1 MSRPIGTAELR
12 PRMGRARDW
21 IVGGILLAAVV
32 AGVSLTV
39 GWGPLLAPWQELSLI
54 QLLPPIGLTA
64 LSYSLRAV
72 RVSEYFRPQLD
83 GRFASVLR
91 LSVLHTTAN
100 NLLPMRS
107 GEMVFPYLMRKY
119 FGYGFLGATASLV
132 WIRLLDL
139 HFLGLL
145 GILILDLRDPSWL
158 WSLASLLWLALLP
171 IMGLTSRLMPNG
183 QGRIA
188 KAMRLMIDAAP
199 PTAARALRIYL
210 WTALIW
216 ISKFLAFALVLGYFL
231 SAQLWQIL
239 LGVMGAELSSVLPF
253 HGIAGSG
260 SYELAVVAA
269 LLPTGINATRALAG
283 AVNLHLFLLG
293 VTLLLGGL
301 AFLLPA
307 ARRERRGEP

>member
-1 MSRPIGTAELR
+1 
-12 PRMGRARDW
+12 
-21 IVGGILLAAVV
+21 
-32 AGVSLTV
+32 
-39 GWGPLLAPWQELSLI
+39 
-54 QLLPPIGLTA
+54 
-64 LSYSLRAV
+64 
-72 RVSEYFRPQLD
+72 
-83 GRFASVLR
+83 
-91 LSVLHTTAN
+91 
-100 NLLPMRS
+100 
-107 GEMVFPYLMRKY
+107 
-119 FGYGFLGATASLV
+119 
-132 WIRLLDL
+132 
-139 HFLGLL
+139 
-145 GILILDLRDPSWL
+145 
-158 WSLASLLWLALLP
+158 
-171 IMGLTSRLMPNG
+171 MGLTSRLMPKG